1 MIPTTI
7 VLPVQGEGERGGGI
21 FHKPRWFVTVEKL
34 IFDVSPCGREPDITG
49 RGTRFASSILGI
61 NIVRLISR
69 WISKVVDQPEPV
81 IIREDEGNEMAL
93 RYEIRIYDTD
103 FLEHLKIWGKCYTV
117 SLSVLQRLISM
128 EIKIRLARMGYRTN
142 IVLRKFELKK
152 KMFSIRNFN
161 YEKMEVIIF
170 SSLENLNKPF
180 WLWESLSWKND
191 GQKYFFSFQKSK
203 INLWLWENETG
214 SRKNYSFKI
223 ANFLF
228 Q

>member
-7 VLPVQGEGERGGGI
+7 VLPVQGEGEGGGGI

-128 EIKIRLARMGYRTN
+128 EIKIRLARMVYRTN